1 MKDCKIRT
9 SCLSYCFLICGS
21 EVIASISFNIS
32 FKVAKTIVFFQTNV
46 TVIYML
52 ILGARLKFWG
62 EIPTTAF
69 DYIILEKSCT
79 FVGNER

>member
-1 MKDCKIRT
+1 
-9 SCLSYCFLICGS
+9 
-21 EVIASISFNIS
+21 
-32 FKVAKTIVFFQTNV
+32 
-46 TVIYML
+46 ML

-62 EIPTTAF
+62 QIPTTAF